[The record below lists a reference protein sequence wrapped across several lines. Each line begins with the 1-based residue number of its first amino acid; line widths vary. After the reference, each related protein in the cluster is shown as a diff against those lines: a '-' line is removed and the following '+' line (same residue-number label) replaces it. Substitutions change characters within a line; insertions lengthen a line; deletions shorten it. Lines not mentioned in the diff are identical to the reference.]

1 MARHLVVGVI
11 FTTLVVFTARSRAV
25 EQARDD
31 VSGLLER
38 IGERVRSYY
47 DRLTTIAC
55 TEAVTQVELKP
66 NMSPFGKPHE
76 FVYDVIVT
84 REPTHSD
91 DTDLPVHAERQIK
104 SIDGRMVEK
113 QDQPGCTDPKA
124 HFDEPLAFLLPAN
137 RGRYR
142 FTTGARGSASQGT
155 VVGFTE
161 IEAQRTTV
169 TWKANCFTADGGRST
184 GQVWIDSG
192 SGDIMRLETHLAEPF
207 RIAAPRLA
215 LLPTP
220 RTLIVEQSDTT
231 VRFRRIPFV
240 NPDETL
246 LLPESIVTVTSVRGA
261 EKPRLRTTQ
270 TVTNFR
276 RFMTEAKVR
285 GRP

>member
-11 FTTLVVFTARSRAV
+11 FTTLVVFAARSSAV
-25 EQARDD
+25 EQPRDD

-104 SIDGRMVEK
+104 SIDGRSVEK

-142 FTTGARGSASQGT
+142 FTTGASGSASEGT

-161 IEAQRTTV
+161 IEAPRTTV

-184 GQVWIDSG
+184 GQVWIDGG
-192 SGDIMRLETHLAEPF
+192 SGDVMRLETHLAEPF
-207 RIAAPRLA
+207 RIPAPRVA

-220 RTLIVEQSDTT
+220 RPLTVEQSDTT
-231 VRFRRIPFV
+231 VRFRRIPFE
-240 NPDETL
+240 NPNEIL

-270 TVTNFR
+270 TFTNFR

-285 GRP
+285 GRS